1 MRSGRSDNPKRSR
14 ATAARRPRKLQRV
27 VALGGGTGL
36 PVVLRALRRHL
47 PPKCRITAVVTSA
60 DDGGSSGILRK
71 EYGVLPPGDIRNC
84 LVALARVAPEVTAA
98 LQCRLTTT
106 SSTEHAVGNLLLT
119 ALDLVA
125 SDEIAAIRLAAT
137 LLGIDDVVLPSTTTR
152 AHLVARLVD
161 GRLIRGESAIRQSGA
176 PIVRLSIDPPDAAP
190 ASGVIAAIEAADAI
204 VVGPGSFYTSVLATL
219 VVPGIAEAIV
229 ASDGLKIFVCNLMME
244 PGETEDYDVADHLRA
259 LSVHGL
265 PAHALDYVIL
275 NNGEMRGEV
284 VARYKTAGAG
294 PVRPDFTLSSGRP
307 RFVSAALVESGPIPR
322 HDSEKLGP
330 LLCALGAR
338 RRTNTATPVG
348 PSSRRGSTKV
358 TAIPL
363 PLTA

>member
-1 MRSGRSDNPKRSR
+1 MRSERPGNPKPSS

-84 LVALARVAPEVTAA
+84 LIALARVAPEVTAA

-275 NNGEMRGEV
+275 NNGEMRGDV
-284 VARYKTAGAG
+284 VARYRAAGAG
-294 PVRPDFTLSSGRP
+294 PVRPEFTLSSGRP
-307 RFVSAALVESGPIPR
+307 RFVTAALVESGPIPR

-330 LLCALGAR
+330 LLCALCAR
-338 RRTNTATPVG
+338 RRTHADTTDR
-348 PSSRRGSTKV
+348 PSSRRASTKV
-358 TAIPL
+358 TDIPL